1 MSPSELKEVPA
12 SFLKHSQTESRKEM
26 LPEIGV
32 DKKLEENIKLRKKR
46 YRVTASNSVTNFRP
60 NSSQLLSSKAKIR
73 TPIEL
78 TTANSTSQISFK
90 KHTLSPLLSISENES
105 NSAFSITVPFANN
118 LQEYLQKSGLFQK
131 VIRMKIDK
139 RLRRLHKKRD
149 YICPD
154 CDVIFSHKKL
164 YEEHMK
170 EVHYRDKKYQCDFC
184 TQCFHTLVAY
194 KNHMKTHLTMK

>member
-1 MSPSELKEVPA
+1 MCQEVPVL
-12 SFLKHSQTESRKEM
+12 FFKESQTDSRKEISGQ
-26 LPEIGV
+26 IGIN
-32 DKKLEENIKLRKKR
+32 KKLEENIKLRKKR
-46 YRVTASNSVTNFRP
+46 YVVTASNSVTNFRA
-60 NSSQLLSSKAKIR
+60 NSSQLTSSKAKTR

-90 KHTLSPLLSISENES
+90 KHNLSPLLSISENES

-118 LQEYLQKSGLFQK
+118 LEEYLQKSGLFQK

-149 YICPD
+149 YICPG

-164 YEEHMK
+164 YEEHMQN
-170 EVHYRDKKYQCDFC
+170 VHHRDKKYQCDFC
-184 TQCFHTLVAY
+184 NQCFPLLVAY
-194 KNHMKTHLTMK
+194 KNHMQTHLTMK